1 VSAVRREAV
10 LLGYKGPQGVIV
22 LNPDD
27 KTTPREWR
35 DECAILLYRNA
46 VAEVPGGDSASTE

>member
-1 VSAVRREAV
+1 MRREAV